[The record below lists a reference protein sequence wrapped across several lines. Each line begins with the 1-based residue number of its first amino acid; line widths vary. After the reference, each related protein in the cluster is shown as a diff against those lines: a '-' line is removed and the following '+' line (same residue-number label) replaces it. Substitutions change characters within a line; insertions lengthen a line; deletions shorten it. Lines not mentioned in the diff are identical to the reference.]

1 MKRTLKKGSQ
11 FRRVFRTGK
20 TFRGVSFRAIYVEN
34 SLGFIRLG
42 FSLSA
47 KSGNSVNRNLMRRR
61 IKSLTNINRDR
72 VGMDI
77 VILPSGKLKDKKW
90 FDIRSD
96 FEKLLNSI
104 EERTKNKINE

>member
-1 MKRTLKKGSQ
+1 
-11 FRRVFRTGK
+11 
-20 TFRGVSFRAIYVEN
+20 
-34 SLGFIRLG
+34 
-42 FSLSA
+42 
-47 KSGNSVNRNLMRRR
+47 
-61 IKSLTNINRDR
+61 
-72 VGMDI
+72 MDI